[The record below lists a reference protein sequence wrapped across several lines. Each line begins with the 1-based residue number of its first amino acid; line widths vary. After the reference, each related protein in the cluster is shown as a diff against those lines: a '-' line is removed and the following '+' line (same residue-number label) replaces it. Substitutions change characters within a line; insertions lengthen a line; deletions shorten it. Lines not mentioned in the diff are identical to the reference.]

1 MTAWL
6 MGIVGVVAVGVLLEI
21 LLENTEIAKYIK
33 GVFALAL
40 VFVIVS
46 PLPSLFKNGFDL
58 DKIFS
63 KTAYAPDYEF
73 VENIGKLT
81 DIELVNT
88 ITDKLIDNDIDVYEI
103 NIVRGVDRELLLIKV
118 YTREYDKKD
127 KIIEIVSVY
136 VNTAR
141 DKIKVYQK
149 L

>member
-1 MTAWL
+1 MTTWL

-58 DKIFS
+58 NKIFS
-63 KTAYAPDYEF
+63 KTAYVPDYEF
-73 VENIGKLT
+73 VENIGRLT

-88 ITDKLIDNDIDVYEI
+88 ITEILKEKDIDVYEI
-103 NIVRGVDRELLLIKV
+103 NIVRGEDRELLLIKI
-118 YTREYDKKD
+118 YTREYSKKEQ
-127 KIIEIVSVY
+127 IIEIVSGF
-136 VNTAR
+136 VNISE